1 LRVSNENAEVIV
13 EVNQSGQL
21 DLRQT
26 FATLAKTHNINHIWV
41 EAGATLAKS
50 LLEEQLVDE
59 LVLYLAPKIMGSDGR
74 GLFGAF
80 GLTDMQQVLE
90 LDMKDCRLVGAD
102 VRLVA
107 VPKPI
112 ESKRKD

>member
-26 FATLAKTHNINHIWV
+26 FATLAKTHNI
-41 EAGATLAKS
+41 
-50 LLEEQLVDE
+50 
-59 LVLYLAPKIMGSDGR
+59 
-74 GLFGAF
+74 
-80 GLTDMQQVLE
+80 TDMQQVLE
-90 LDMKDCRLVGAD
+90 LDIKDCRLVGSD